1 VTGLNMIATSAVQ
14 YNGQCFAAHT
24 NGSATIAAQ
33 IRQILFVLTLCRI
46 CKVTRSKTAMV
57 PLPVQHH
64 RSDPTTAKQCTML
77 PKAFAG
83 TS

>member
-1 VTGLNMIATSAVQ
+1 MIIMSACMQCVPVDCGLVTHTGGSAM
-14 YNGQCFAAHT
+14 FAAVR
-24 NGSATIAAQ
+24 SDKFC
-33 IRQILFVLTLCRI
+33 LLTLCRI

-77 PKAFAG
+77 PKEFAG